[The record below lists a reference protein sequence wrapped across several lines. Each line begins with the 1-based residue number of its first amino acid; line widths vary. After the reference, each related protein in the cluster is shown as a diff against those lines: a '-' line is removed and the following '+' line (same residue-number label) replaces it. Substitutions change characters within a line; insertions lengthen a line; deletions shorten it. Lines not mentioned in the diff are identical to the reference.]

1 MKRFLKVFIPL
12 VGIVLGIQLLCILLY
27 RWTDGN
33 NLRYLVLGLPFVL
46 LDIFPE
52 RFLGRIFHDRRYLIS
67 KSLNPLLLCGMI
79 GTFLM
84 LSEPKPY
91 LFIVLGIDILLVAAS
106 ALWAIREQK
115 RKMIIFDRIY
125 NEQP

>member
-52 RFLGRIFHDRRYLIS
+52 WFFGRVFHDRRYFIS
-67 KSLNPLLLCGMI
+67 KNPNPLLLCGMI

-84 LSEPKPY
+84 LAEPRPY

>member
-1 MKRFLKVFIPL
+1 MKRYLKVLLPL

-27 RWTDGN
+27 RWTDGT
-33 NLRYLVLGLPFVL
+33 NLRYLVLGLPFFL

-52 RFLGRIFHDRRYLIS
+52 RLFRRVFRDRRYLLS
-67 KSLNPLLLCGMI
+67 NSLNPLLLCGMV

-84 LSEPKPY
+84 LAEPKPY

-115 RKMIIFDRIY
+115 RKMIIFDKIY

>member
-52 RFLGRIFHDRRYLIS
+52 WFFGRVFHDRRFFLS

-84 LSEPKPY
+84 LSEPKPF
-91 LFIVLGIDILLVAAS
+91 LFIVLGIDLFLVAAS

-115 RKMIIFDRIY
+115 RKMIIFGNIY

>member
-52 RFLGRIFHDRRYLIS
+52 WFLGRVFHDRRYFLS